1 MVPDRAPLIDTE
13 NRVVRF
19 RLRPGMS
26 RGCRR
31 ELPPNWNSAP
41 DNSPVENLERYERAG
56 NDDDYRHRMIM
67 NAIVTAFVAS
77 MVVAGVWIASVIA
90 QVR

>member
-26 RGCRR
+26 RGRRR
-31 ELPPNWNSAP
+31 ELPNWNSTP

-56 NDDDYRHRMIM
+56 SDDDYRHRMIM
-67 NAIVTAFVAS
+67 NAVVLAFMAG
-77 MVVAGVWIASVIA
+77 MVVAAVWIAGVIV